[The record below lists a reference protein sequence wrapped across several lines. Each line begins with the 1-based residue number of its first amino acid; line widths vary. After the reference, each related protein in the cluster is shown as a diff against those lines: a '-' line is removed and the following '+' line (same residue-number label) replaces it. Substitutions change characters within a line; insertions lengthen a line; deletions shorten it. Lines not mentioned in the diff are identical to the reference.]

1 MNEIAPYRPRE
12 LSDRQTDFV
21 RAFVATGDAHQS
33 ALVAGYAPATARNAG
48 TQLLESSTVT
58 LAIVE
63 AARLRLA
70 RGAPLAINTL
80 EHLMTKAQ
88 SERVRLEASKAW
100 LDRAGLVPPAPPKED
115 PNMVEKPL
123 HEMSTEELRAL
134 AAKLE
139 GEISGR
145 AIDVTPAPDSDVVVD
160 LIGEAGGIPNWR

>member
-1 MNEIAPYRPRE
+1 MNEITIPRPLNE
-12 LSDRQTDFV
+12 RQAEFV
-21 RAFVATGDAHQS
+21 CRYVAGGNAHQ
-33 ALVAGYAPATARNAG
+33 AAVASGYAEGTARNAA
-48 TQLLESSTVT
+48 TQLLESPAIA
-58 LAIVE
+58 LAIAQ

-123 HEMSTEELRAL
+123 HEISTEELRAL
-134 AAKLE
+134 ANKLE
-139 GEISGR
+139 NEIAGRATPVESLRHEDKPLANEIS
-145 AIDVTPAPDSDVVVD
+145 ADVAE
-160 LIGEAGGIPNWR
+160 LIG